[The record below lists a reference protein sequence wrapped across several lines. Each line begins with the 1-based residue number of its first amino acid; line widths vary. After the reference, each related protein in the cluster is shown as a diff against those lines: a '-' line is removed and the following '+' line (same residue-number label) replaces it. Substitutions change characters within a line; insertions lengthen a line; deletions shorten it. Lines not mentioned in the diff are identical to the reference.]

1 MDEERL
7 AALWLEGRST
17 REIATALHVT
27 LDQVRGKARRMG
39 LPKRYLY
46 KNGERTIDVAV
57 EVVENPDGFY
67 TFSFDNDGTDEA
79 TWTLI
84 VYQTSS
90 GTLKF
95 GESWKVRK
103 RTVEL
108 NVKQIRSRQ
117 DSEGGFFKSSYDKEV

>member
-1 MDEERL
+1 MSEVKAKGTHYMTFPYSVSGL
-7 AALWLEGRST
+7 T
-17 REIATALHVT
+17 RGSWTVN
-27 LDQVRGKARRMG
+27 
-39 LPKRYLY
+39 LY